1 MKLFNSLPFYLNN
14 YIVDIQITS
23 CPTDE
28 PSLTDL
34 RHFPVKNGVEDMIAE
49 IQNDYQYFG
58 TVLLEDKNGNIV
70 TGIERA
76 KRGDPVDVTVEIVR
90 QWLQGKGRKP
100 VTWQTFV
107 ECLRESHLHVAAE
120 DIEKAL
126 SPTVPPP
133 DTSTKPQSSPQPPA
147 PTPRKLPF

>member
-1 MKLFNSLPFYLNN
+1 
-14 YIVDIQITS
+14 
-23 CPTDE
+23 
-28 PSLTDL
+28 
-34 RHFPVKNGVEDMIAE
+34 MIAE
-49 IQNDYQYFG
+49 IQNDYEYFG

-70 TGIERA
+70 KGIERA

-100 VTWQTFV
+100 VTWQTFA
-107 ECLRESHLHVAAE
+107 ECLRESNLHVAAE

-133 DTSTKPQSSPQPPA
+133 DTSTKPQSSPQPPV
-147 PTPRKLPF
+147 PTPTPCKLLF